1 MDPRPSLP
9 DWHLVPGDSF
19 SPDRA
24 TVQRWLDAYV
34 AAWKSYDEAEIA
46 DLWAEDAVWI
56 YPFGVRATGRGA
68 ITAEWMREKH
78 VFTGR
83 GYDARFEPI
92 AIDGGI
98 VVTVAPCSSMRR
110 RALRRPSTTMSGCCG
125 LPGTVA
131 VPNSTS
137 GTQAARSTT
146 QREPDHRRDC
156 GGRGHAV
163 R

>member
-1 MDPRPSLP
+1 LP

-56 YPFGVRATGRGA
+56 YPFGIRATGRGA

-98 VVTVAPCSSMRR
+98 VVTHGRTLFFDAATGAPQAEYDNVWVLRFARDGRCSEFHEWYAGRPEHDPT
-110 RALRRPSTTMSGCCG
+110 RA
-125 LPGTVA
+125 
-131 VPNSTS
+131 
-137 GTQAARSTT
+137 
-146 QREPDHRRDC
+146 
-156 GGRGHAV
+156 
-163 R
+163 